1 MKDIENF
8 IRYAAEKSAYDKN
21 FVGYYLKQYQDKEQ
35 IAIGELLLHLGMK
48 DLDNYYRLCIC
59 RTENI
64 DIENISEQLNF
75 APMALNNIINDDTPK
90 E

>member
-1 MKDIENF
+1 MKNTKTF
-8 IRYAAEKSAYDKN
+8 IKYAAEKSAYDKK

-35 IAIGELLLHLGMK
+35 ITIDELLLHLNMK

-59 RTENI
+59 QINYI
-64 DIENISEQLNF
+64 DIYNVSEQLDF
-75 APMALNNIINDDTPK
+75 EPIALNNIINDDTPK